1 MDIFW
6 GLVKNIDNIAKLHNL
21 NEGIFVLIYFISFIP
36 VYVGLFMIIY
46 GARKGISIKKIL
58 KLELSGV
65 KINFTIGFGA
75 IISILGLVAPYLY
88 ILLYGRRFTPIFYL
102 VIFLIIFFS
111 LLFFMIKFKNIFAS
125 KKTVK
130 TNNIEVIKK
139 EIIETSSEREEL
151 WNLYDASFVELNKH
165 TPCRQS
171 FDKSHFIELMSKAD
185 VSKYIVFSKSENKPV
200 GFGMITNNFENTPW
214 ISAEYFKK
222 RLADHFEKKLI
233 YYLMGIAVASGWRHM
248 GCATGLIKRI
258 TGDLPTEAIV
268 GFDHSRRMNFFIPGF
283 ADRDGR
289 KKKRTFL
296 DSQDYYIV
304 S

>member
-139 EIIETSSEREEL
+139 
-151 WNLYDASFVELNKH
+151 
-165 TPCRQS
+165 
-171 FDKSHFIELMSKAD
+171 
-185 VSKYIVFSKSENKPV
+185 
-200 GFGMITNNFENTPW
+200 
-214 ISAEYFKK
+214 
-222 RLADHFEKKLI
+222 
-233 YYLMGIAVASGWRHM
+233 
-248 GCATGLIKRI
+248 
-258 TGDLPTEAIV
+258 
-268 GFDHSRRMNFFIPGF
+268 
-283 ADRDGR
+283 
-289 KKKRTFL
+289 
-296 DSQDYYIV
+296 
-304 S
+304 